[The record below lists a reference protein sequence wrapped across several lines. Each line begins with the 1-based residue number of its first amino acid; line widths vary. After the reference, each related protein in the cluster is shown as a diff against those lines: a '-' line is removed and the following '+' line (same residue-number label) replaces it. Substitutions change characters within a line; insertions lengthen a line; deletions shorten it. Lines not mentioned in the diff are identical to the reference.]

1 MGPGGYKYAL
11 KLLLPCFQEGEGTGI
26 PLPSSIGDD
35 GEQVPF
41 LIAKSSQIT
50 ESFLLILLLP

>member
-41 LIAKSSQIT
+41 LIAKSSQIM
-50 ESFLLILLLP
+50 LLNLFF